1 MKNDIVFPKIID
13 YLKVNK
19 KASIGEIYIRFH
31 MMNKININK
40 SFNVEEITAQDIV
53 SSIDIMYKKGIIDFE
68 DVDGEKLYYIV

>member
-1 MKNDIVFPKIID
+1 
-13 YLKVNK
+13 
-19 KASIGEIYIRFH
+19 
-31 MMNKININK
+31 MNKININK